1 MERMDKA
8 EREEIRIL
16 KELADMSEEQLRLM
30 REGRLEELLRV
41 TAQRDKYFAELKKT
55 LSDKGL
61 YGPELKGLV
70 KTLLEKDSL
79 LTLNI
84 ESELHAIK
92 EKMNSIPTRLKALR
106 TYTRVQRYGKG

>member
-8 EREEIRIL
+8 EREEMRIL

-30 REGRLEELLRV
+30 REGRMEELLRL
-41 TAQRDKYFAELKKT
+41 TAQRDKCFAELKKT
-55 LSDKGL
+55 LSGRDQHD
-61 YGPELKGLV
+61 PELKGLV
-70 KTLLEKDSL
+70 KTLLEKDGL

-106 TYTRVQRYGKG
+106 TYTRVQRYSKG